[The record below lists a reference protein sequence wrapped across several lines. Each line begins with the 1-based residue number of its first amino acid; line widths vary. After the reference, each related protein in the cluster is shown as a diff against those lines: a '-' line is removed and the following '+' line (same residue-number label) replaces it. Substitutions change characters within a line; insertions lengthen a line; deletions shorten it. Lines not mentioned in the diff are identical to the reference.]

1 MPNTVLRRLRQR
13 LLSPRGSQLK
23 QPLLPLP
30 PSPKEYLWDEEAPV
44 TQPETLVTCL
54 LILLNAYRCSAC
66 PGLALCI
73 TRHFHCLETH
83 PRASLHLRQLASNLH
98 QEWLPLA
105 GTSVHPTSTFPG
117 N

>member
-30 PSPKEYLWDEEAPV
+30 PSTGEYLWDEETPV

-83 PRASLHLRQLASNLH
+83 PLASLQLRQLAATLH
-98 QEWLPLA
+98 REWLPLTSA
-105 GTSVHPTSTFPG
+105 GSCSTSTPSG